1 MTITY
6 CGRIENH
13 NSSTSLIKCF
23 KATTQTITKQV
34 ESQLEAEIKKRWPL
48 MPVTRKRE
56 DQLS

>member
-13 NSSTSLIKCF
+13 NSSISLIECF
-23 KATTQTITKQV
+23 KATTQTITTQA
-34 ESQLEAEIKKRWPL
+34 ESQLEAEIKKKGPL